1 MLFEMA
7 KGGCDMKTRRPVFAR
22 VVILLLVAMLG
33 GLLGGSRWALA
44 DSSVAVAIFGTVD
57 GAPEGVYVSGVAQI
71 TSKVM
76 KVGPKFN
83 HPRSVMLSIDLHNVS
98 GQGLSTGATYV
109 ITGQDEVLRQLV
121 ASDLVEITFPLYPD
135 EPGGFTSARAG
146 LASFTL
152 TFDVSTGA
160 LTGGT
165 ATVSTPYLPEGAGAR
180 GTAPE
185 AFRRPLSQ
193 SPLLLLDQH
202 RPPAGHAR
210 RAQGLCREVRRRARL
225 VVSHR
230 QRGRHQARCQEAGVD
245 PAPRR
250 ADSGRAPPDPHDRRR
265 SHRPVDAQLR
275 RRQSPVSCHDHQ
287 QLHGV
292 EESSAG
298 QELHRGLRSPHA
310 RHRSVRLSEPLQRL
324 SHRWEGRHGGPGPC
338 RRDHAARAQLAR
350 ALA

>member
-44 DSSVAVAIFGTVD
+44 DSSVAVAVFGTVD
-57 GAPEGVYVSGVAQI
+57 GAAEGVYGSGVAQI

-135 EPGGFTSARAG
+135 GGFTSARSG

-160 LTGGT
+160 LTGGR
-165 ATVSTPYLPEGAGAR
+165 ATVSNP
-180 GTAPE
+180 
-185 AFRRPLSQ
+185 
-193 SPLLLLDQH
+193 
-202 RPPAGHAR
+202 
-210 RAQGLCREVRRRARL
+210 
-225 VVSHR
+225 
-230 QRGRHQARCQEAGVD
+230 
-245 PAPRR
+245 
-250 ADSGRAPPDPHDRRR
+250 
-265 SHRPVDAQLR
+265 
-275 RRQSPVSCHDHQ
+275 
-287 QLHGV
+287 
-292 EESSAG
+292 
-298 QELHRGLRSPHA
+298 
-310 RHRSVRLSEPLQRL
+310 
-324 SHRWEGRHGGPGPC
+324 
-338 RRDHAARAQLAR
+338 
-350 ALA
+350 